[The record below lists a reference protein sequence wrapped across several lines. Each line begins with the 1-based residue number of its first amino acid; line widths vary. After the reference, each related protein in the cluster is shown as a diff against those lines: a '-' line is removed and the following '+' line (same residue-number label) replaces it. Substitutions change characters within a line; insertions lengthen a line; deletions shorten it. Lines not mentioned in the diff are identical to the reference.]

1 MVVAGGAVMVSVS
14 VAELLL
20 VLSPTGLVTVAVLT
34 NDPVAAG
41 LSVPFRMNVTELPA
55 GNAKV

>member
-1 MVVAGGAVMVSVS
+1 MAGGAVMVSVS

-34 NDPVAAG
+34 SDPVAAG
-41 LSVPFRMNVTELPA
+41 LSVPLRMNVTELPA